1 MDGRQTLAADVPSCA
16 LMCFRL
22 GRIRTPRTHRPRST
36 SRPPLISFR
45 FRSTV
50 TRFRGTGVAQLT
62 PMHTAD
68 RETAPILD
76 GVALGELERLGA
88 DVVSEIVQSFVL
100 DVPQRLIKLRSEV
113 AVQSSAGIV
122 REIHALKGSALAVG
136 ATRLARL
143 CAAIERDARA
153 GFLDEAMARSSEIES
168 VFEDVRGALP
178 VTPMIAS
185 HPDAGEA

>member
-1 MDGRQTLAADVPSCA
+1 
-16 LMCFRL
+16 
-22 GRIRTPRTHRPRST
+22 
-36 SRPPLISFR
+36 
-45 FRSTV
+45 
-50 TRFRGTGVAQLT
+50 
-62 PMHTAD
+62 MHTAD

-76 GVALGELERLGA
+76 GVALGELERLGP

-100 DVPQRLIKLRSEV
+100 DVPERLISLRGEV
-113 AVQSSAGIV
+113 AAQSSSGIV

-168 VFEDVRGALP
+168 VFEEVREALRE
-178 VTPMIAS
+178 
-185 HPDAGEA
+185 AGR